1 MTSMKQLFPEV
12 EDLKRN
18 LRAQLDT
25 LTVQLTELKR
35 QLESV
40 ETTCKLL
47 KEQESGGKA
56 FMQLAGSIFASDLK
70 GLTQLE
76 ALTKIAKANN
86 NRLKLIT
93 AKDLLLRAGVT
104 KSRKNANNII
114 FNVIKRSEL
123 FKRVAPGE
131 YELVQESSSQDDGA
145 AALQ

>member
-1 MTSMKQLFPEV
+1 
-12 EDLKRN
+12 
-18 LRAQLDT
+18 
-25 LTVQLTELKR
+25 
-35 QLESV
+35 
-40 ETTCKLL
+40 
-47 KEQESGGKA
+47 
-56 FMQLAGSIFASDLK
+56 
-70 GLTQLE
+70 LE

>member
-1 MTSMKQLFPEV
+1 MKQLFPEV

>member
-1 MTSMKQLFPEV
+1 
-12 EDLKRN
+12 
-18 LRAQLDT
+18 
-25 LTVQLTELKR
+25 VQLTELKR

>member
-76 ALTKIAKANN
+76 SSNKKLPRQTIIA
-86 NRLKLIT
+86 
-93 AKDLLLRAGVT
+93 
-104 KSRKNANNII
+104 
-114 FNVIKRSEL
+114 
-123 FKRVAPGE
+123 
-131 YELVQESSSQDDGA
+131 
-145 AALQ
+145 

>member
-1 MTSMKQLFPEV
+1 MKQLFPEV

-131 YELVQESSSQDDGA
+131 YELVQESSSQDGGA